1 MVRKI
6 HSPRPMAQDP
16 YTRTLNAGEPVF
28 SQGDSGSEAYLIKTG
43 RVEIIANADGERRSL
58 AILGPD
64 EIFGEMALA
73 GDQTRTASAV
83 ALEPTVL
90 TRITHEYLQDR
101 LQQADPMV
109 RHLLNVTLER
119 CRDALHWLRG
129 AGAQAAPP
137 VVRERPVGARDDQRW
152 MVERVRAE
160 QDLERALRNEEFQL
174 HYQPIM
180 RLADGSVAGF
190 EALLRWV
197 RPDGQRVSPAEF
209 IPVAEASGLILPLG
223 RWVFARACRD
233 AGQLQALRA
242 GEPLFMNMNL
252 SMRQMQDEGLLTF
265 LGQQISQQGL
275 DPVTV
280 KIEITESLMMN
291 HLNDAQIFFAACK
304 ALGVQLAVDDFG
316 TGYSSLSYLHRL
328 PVDTLKLDRS
338 FLADLGQNPGALR
351 IVSGICRLAH
361 DLGMEVVAEGIE
373 TAGHAAI
380 LTQAGVDYGQGFRY
394 APGLP
399 LEQAAAY
406 LRQASAAQPA

>member
-1 MVRKI
+1 
-6 HSPRPMAQDP
+6 
-16 YTRTLNAGEPVF
+16 
-28 SQGDSGSEAYLIKTG
+28 
-43 RVEIIANADGERRSL
+43 
-58 AILGPD
+58 
-64 EIFGEMALA
+64 
-73 GDQTRTASAV
+73 
-83 ALEPTVL
+83 
-90 TRITHEYLQDR
+90 
-101 LQQADPMV
+101 
-109 RHLLNVTLER
+109 
-119 CRDALHWLRG
+119 
-129 AGAQAAPP
+129 
-137 VVRERPVGARDDQRW
+137 
-152 MVERVRAE
+152 
-160 QDLERALRNEEFQL
+160 
-174 HYQPIM
+174 
-180 RLADGSVAGF
+180 
-190 EALLRWV
+190 
-197 RPDGQRVSPAEF
+197 
-209 IPVAEASGLILPLG
+209 VAEASGLILPLG

-304 ALGVQLAVDDFG
+304 TLGVQLAVDDFG

-338 FLADLGQNPGALR
+338 FLADLGQN
-351 IVSGICRLAH
+351 SGSLQVINGVRRLAH
-361 DLGMEVVAEGIE
+361 DLGMTVVAEGIE
-373 TAGHAAI
+373 TEAHAGI
-380 LTQAGVDYGQGFRY
+380 LARTGVNYGQGFRY